1 MTKSRRSPEE
11 LRSSALAG
19 PLPKVIASRPETFPP
34 PPSGHVMDSYHSVVF
49 DMPSAER
56 KSRIIS
62 LRLVSYAEDESPRI
76 QTDVFLDLYDG
87 NTGEFAE
94 KPVDGL
100 LTVHAVVKVS
110 SFCFVDGIPDA
121 ASKAT
126 VSLLQNVTATSDI
139 IAKAF
144 LKAES
149 DIFKKLRNLI
159 PGDSHAA
166 VTLTLEWNTTED
178 PTKPYLEIVRLDA
191 LNWSID

>member
-1 MTKSRRSPEE
+1 MNIYQHNEQLAPSP
-11 LRSSALAG
+11 
-19 PLPKVIASRPETFPP
+19 
-34 PPSGHVMDSYHSVVF
+34 
-49 DMPSAER
+49 
-56 KSRIIS
+56 
-62 LRLVSYAEDESPRI
+62 
-76 QTDVFLDLYDG
+76 
-87 NTGEFAE
+87 
-94 KPVDGL
+94 
-100 LTVHAVVKVS
+100 
-110 SFCFVDGIPDA
+110 
-121 ASKAT
+121 T